1 MGFKQYIKR
10 GIVYLLHGVPER
22 KVYANISYLAPNE
35 MLRGRAALV
44 TGGTSGIGYEIAK
57 AFINAGAKVVITGRN
72 EQKLS
77 KACAAINKEVS
88 CKNMIFGLVMDN
100 TNVKTMPQ
108 KLEEIKSLVGGQS
121 VDILV
126 NNAGVVGGEV
136 KDCLEEQYDR
146 IMDTNLKGTFFL
158 SQLMARYF
166 VNNKIGGNILMIGSS
181 SSLRPATSAYT
192 ITKNAVYGFTKGL
205 AKVLAPYGITVNGLA
220 PGPTATP
227 ILMPDGVRDE
237 ISFSNSL
244 GRYVLPGEIA
254 NMAVFLVS
262 NMGRSII
269 GDMIFMTGGSGVITY
284 DDVNYSF

>member
-227 ILMPDGVRDE
+227 MLMPDGVRDE
-237 ISFSNSL
+237 ISFPNAL

>member
-35 MLRGRAALV
+35 MLRGWAALV

-227 ILMPDGVRDE
+227 MLMPDGVRDE